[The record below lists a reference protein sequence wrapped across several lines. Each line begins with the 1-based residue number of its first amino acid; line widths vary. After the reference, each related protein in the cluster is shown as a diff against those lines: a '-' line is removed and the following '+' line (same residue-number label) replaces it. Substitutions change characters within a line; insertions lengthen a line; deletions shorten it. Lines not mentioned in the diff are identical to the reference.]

1 MNLNE
6 KTINMLKNFSSVN
19 PSILVREGNV
29 LRSMSPLKTIYAKA
43 TVPDNFTKRFA
54 VYDLSQFIGIHSTF
68 ENPSLEFTDTF
79 LTISDSKKDLNFFY
93 AAEETIKVA
102 SEKDPALPS
111 VDATFNFN
119 TDSLKEVIRGAG
131 ILKLPDIAFVG
142 DGQTISVQA
151 MNHKENSSNVYR
163 ERITQ
168 SDKVFRAVFKV
179 ENLTKIISGEYN
191 VEISTRGI
199 SHFTGVE
206 AEYWIAVEAFS

>member
-6 KTINMLKNFSSVN
+6 KTINMFKNFSSVN

-29 LRSMSPLKTIYAKA
+29 LRSMSPMKTIYAKA

-54 VYDLSQFIGIHSTF
+54 IYDLSQFIGIHSTF
-68 ENPSLEFTDTF
+68 EKPSVDFNDKF
-79 LTISDSKKDLNFFY
+79 LTISDNKRDLNFFY

-102 SEKDPALPS
+102 AEKDPTLPS

-119 TDSLKEVIRGAG
+119 TDSLKEVVRAAG
-131 ILKLPDIAFVG
+131 ILKLPDFAFVG
-142 DGQTISVQA
+142 DGQTISVQTLD
-151 MNHKENSSNVYR
+151 HKNNSSNVYR
-163 ERITQ
+163 ERITA
-168 SDKVFRAVFKV
+168 SDKVFRAIFKV
-179 ENLTKIISGEYN
+179 ENITKIISGEYT

-199 SHFTGVE
+199 SHFIGAD